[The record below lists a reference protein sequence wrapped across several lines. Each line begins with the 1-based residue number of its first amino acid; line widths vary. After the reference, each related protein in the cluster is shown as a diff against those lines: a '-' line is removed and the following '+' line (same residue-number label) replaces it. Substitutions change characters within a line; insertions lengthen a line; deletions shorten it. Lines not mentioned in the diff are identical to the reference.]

1 MGGFVVHAARAASGA
16 GKAVVGRVLGVGAA
30 AQVAIGGAVP
40 DGPEG

>member
-1 MGGFVVHAARAASGA
+1 MGGFVVHAALATCGA
-16 GKAVVGRVLGVGAA
+16 DQAVVGGVLGVRAA